1 MAMKIATSRITQ
13 QGQISIPAEVRRR
26 LGLVP
31 GSVIEWDTDGEN
43 IIVRRVGTFS
53 SLEIH
58 QAVFGKRAPTPVTAE
73 EMDSAI
79 ADHLKDKYARR

>member
-1 MAMKIATSRITQ
+1 MKLATSRITQ

-31 GSVIEWDTDGEN
+31 GSVIEWDAQGDL

-53 SLEIH
+53 SLDIH
-58 QAVFGKRAPTPVTAE
+58 HAVFGKQSPRTVTTE
-73 EMDSAI
+73 EMDLAV
-79 ADHLKDKYARR
+79 ADYLKDKYARR